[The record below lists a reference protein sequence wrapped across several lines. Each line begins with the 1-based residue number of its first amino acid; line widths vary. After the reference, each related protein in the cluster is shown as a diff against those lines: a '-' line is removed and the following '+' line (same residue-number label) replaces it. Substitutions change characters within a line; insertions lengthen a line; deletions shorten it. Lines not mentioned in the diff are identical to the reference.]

1 MISEE
6 EAARNAIAAF
16 RTLHA
21 EAQYRA
27 GVRALDRGE
36 LNLNDM
42 KCVQDEGGAWIC
54 TLPHIHLPLLNLIY
68 EFTYT
73 VKDDLRRAE
82 YSCKNT
88 SLPESN
94 K

>member
-1 MISEE
+1 MLSELSQHSIPNLNTRPE
-6 EAARNAIAAF
+6 SS
-16 RTLHA
+16 T
-21 EAQYRA
+21 
-27 GVRALDRGE
+27 LDRGE

-42 KCVQDEGGAWIC
+42 KCVQREDGAWIC
-54 TLPHIHLPLLNLIY
+54 TLPHHHLPLMNLVY
-68 EFTYT
+68 EFSYT
-73 VKDDLRRAE
+73 VKDDLTRAE